1 MFAVKS
7 FPESEIIQISFTRNR
22 KLSIIKLIKR
32 KKIPK
37 WMYSFSRCDKQNKH
51 SASLI
56 RFQVVKVNVNADK
69 RN

>member
-37 WMYSFSRCDKQNKH
+37 
-51 SASLI
+51 
-56 RFQVVKVNVNADK
+56 
-69 RN
+69 